1 MMIQTIM
8 QQKGMSQYRL
18 SKTSGIPYTTVH
30 DICSGRAQLEKCSAE
45 TVYKLAQ
52 ALDISM
58 ETLLEPCFQQRSSFE
73 LFKSSICHRLKEMG
87 DINFIIDLLEN
98 DEIRMYHQRKWYPES
113 LYLLAMLDYIS
124 RINDVP
130 LCEEYADLRRC
141 RLKTMIYPAG
151 VLAIC
156 AVTKSD
162 LAKRQA
168 EEEAIPEFMRFNI
181 VESEVRNVI

>member
-1 MMIQTIM
+1 
-8 QQKGMSQYRL
+8 
-18 SKTSGIPYTTVH
+18 
-30 DICSGRAQLEKCSAE
+30 
-45 TVYKLAQ
+45 
-52 ALDISM
+52 
-58 ETLLEPCFQQRSSFE
+58 
-73 LFKSSICHRLKEMG
+73 MG
-87 DINFIIDLLEN
+87 DIDFIIDLLEN
-98 DEIRMYHQRKWYPES
+98 DEILMYHRRKWYPES

-130 LCEEYADLRRC
+130 LCEEYADLRRY
-141 RLKTMIYPAG
+141 RLKTMIYPAS